1 LSAEL
6 AVFAQQYK
14 RKAQRGVEP
23 NDRGYS
29 REAEELMKRLSPDE
43 LSAVL
48 NAEHDDVVPTPR
60 PKKFL
65 PNDDLPNKKGRG
77 FQASSSVVR

>member
-1 LSAEL
+1 MSRRTNRLSAEL
-6 AVFAQQYK
+6 AAFAQQYR

-29 REAEELMKRLSPDE
+29 RQAEELMKRLSPEE

-48 NAEHDDVVPTPR
+48 NAELDDAVPPPR
-60 PKKFL
+60 PKKIL
-65 PNDDLPNKKGRG
+65 PNGDLPSKKGRG
-77 FQASSSVVR
+77 S